1 MHRPSSCWCVMDANT
16 AWQQTQDQLCPRGLL
31 GKLQERG
38 HDQRSNESAANSDR
52 EQTASDVLQHALP
65 GALAGPPR
73 TEGDATASKA
83 TSRPAPSLWRSATG
97 GQALA
102 PCACDAYDCLRP
114 CRKRTDEQA
123 TRERHDQADGGRRQA
138 AAGGGRVRRDARS
151 RRGEGE
157 GRAGQ
162 GRGGVA
168 GVGCARNSRATK
180 WTGDSRCFCTS
191 SMLSPRGGPW

>member
-1 MHRPSSCWCVMDANT
+1 MISALVDLEEQGMFRDLHRAASCWCVMDANT

-102 PCACDAYDCLRP
+102 PCACDAYNRLRP

-123 TRERHDQADGGRRQA
+123 TRERHDQEGG
-138 AAGGGRVRRDARS
+138 S
-151 RRGEGE
+151 RRRKSQAGRTLAAWRGRGQ

-162 GRGGVA
+162 GWSGRGGV
-168 GVGCARNSRATK
+168 CAQFVNTSNEKTNSA
-180 WTGDSRCFCTS
+180 S
-191 SMLSPRGGPW
+191 